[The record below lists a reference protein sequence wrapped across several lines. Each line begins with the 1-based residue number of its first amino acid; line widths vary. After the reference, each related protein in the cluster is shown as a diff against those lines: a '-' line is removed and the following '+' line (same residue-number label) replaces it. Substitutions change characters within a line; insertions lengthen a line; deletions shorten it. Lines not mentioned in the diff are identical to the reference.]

1 MSRYIQV
8 DFLRA
13 GFRDSS
19 GNSLAGGKVYCYEAG
34 TSNLKSLSNTP
45 DGSTFHVNPLILD
58 VRGAA
63 EAWGN
68 GKYKFVI
75 KDSSDVTQ
83 YTWDNL
89 NYSKSEDSNFYCGT
103 STGSS
108 NAYVLTPSPAI
119 TSLEDGSVYTFIAN
133 HASSGAATV
142 NISGLGAKSLVRADG
157 TTAITTGDI
166 TSQMLTDIR
175 WINSSNHFRLVSAAG
190 VTSIS
195 NGGTGASSA
204 SGARTNLGLQSM
216 AEQASNNVSITG
228 GAISGVTIAGINSPS
243 AVTNIPFSINGVVKG
258 EIPVGTSNGDSLL
271 TPVSNNYFTIGTSS
285 LAFKTI
291 HSEGFTIKTKKQF
304 QDAFVYDTAKVSV
317 NPSVATAKDVA
328 DLLLVLIK
336 ELSRIGLVDFY

>member
-1 MSRYIQV
+1 MSRYLQV

-34 TSNLKSLSNTP
+34 TSNLKALSNTP

-89 NYSKSEDSNFYCGT
+89 DYSKSEDSNFYCGT

-195 NGGTGASSA
+195 NGGTGASTASA
-204 SGARTNLGLQSM
+204 ARTNLGLQSM
-216 AEQASNNVSITG
+216 AEQPANNVAITG
-228 GAISGVTIAGINSPS
+228 GAISGTSLASITSSGAILITINS
-243 AVTNIPFSINGVVKG
+243 TVKG
-258 EIPVGTSNGDSLL
+258 EFSNGGISGSSLL
-271 TPVSNNYFTIGTSS
+271 TPAQNNFFTLGTSS
-285 LAFKTI
+285 FAYQTLHT
-291 HSEGFTIKTKKQF
+291 EGVTIKTKKHF
-304 QDAFVYDTAKVSV
+304 QDSFAYDTAKVSV

>member
-1 MSRYIQV
+1 MSRYLQV

-34 TSNLKSLSNTP
+34 TSNLKALSNTP

-58 VRGAA
+58 ARGSA

-75 KDSSDVTQ
+75 KDSGDVTQ

-89 NYSKSEDSNFYCGT
+89 DYSKPEDSNFYCGT

-108 NAYVLTPSPAI
+108 NAYVLTPSPSI
-119 TSLEDGSVYTFIAN
+119 TSLEDGAVYTFIAN

-142 NISGLGAKSLVRADG
+142 NISGLGAKSLVKADG
-157 TTAITTGDI
+157 ITAITTGDI

-190 VTSIS
+190 VTPIS
-195 NGGTGASSA
+195 NGGTGSSTA
-204 SGARTNLGLQSM
+204 SGARTNLGLGTM
-216 AEQASNNVSITG
+216 AVQNANSVTITG
-228 GAISGVTIAGINSPS
+228 GAITGTTTTGINS
-243 AVTNIPFSINGVVKG
+243 TNSSTNLTIAIGGVVKG
-258 EIPVGTSNGDSLL
+258 EVPVGTTDGSSLL
-271 TPVSNNYFTIGTSS
+271 TPALNNHYTLGISS
-285 LAFKTI
+285 TAFKNM
-291 HSEGFTIKTKKQF
+291 HSEAFTIKTKKQF
-304 QDAFVYDTAKVSV
+304 QDSFTYDTAKLSV